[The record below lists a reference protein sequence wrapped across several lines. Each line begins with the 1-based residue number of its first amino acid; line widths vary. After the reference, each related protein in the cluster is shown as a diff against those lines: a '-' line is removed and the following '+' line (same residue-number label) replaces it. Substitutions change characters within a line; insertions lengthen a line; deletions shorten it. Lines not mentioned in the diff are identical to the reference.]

1 MNIPYNDNKPA
12 TIKGY
17 IIDIKEEVI
26 KINGSDIDKVTLV
39 IASKTKDRAESFRD
53 QVFEVSAY
61 NGAIAA
67 SAQNI
72 KRAKE
77 ALKNGDACTG
87 TFVVWINGDTYE
99 VKKDYKDR
107 RKNPEMVKRYS
118 IRLSLESHW
127 DDKLQ
132 KVIGGFTLIS
142 YPNEPYVFEG
152 EKKKEAQTLEELLG

>member
-39 IASKTKDRAESFRD
+39 IASKTKDSAQSFRD
-53 QVFEVSAY
+53 QVFEVNAY

-77 ALKNGDACTG
+77 A
-87 TFVVWINGDTYE
+87 
-99 VKKDYKDR
+99 
-107 RKNPEMVKRYS
+107 
-118 IRLSLESHW
+118 
-127 DDKLQ
+127 
-132 KVIGGFTLIS
+132 
-142 YPNEPYVFEG
+142 
-152 EKKKEAQTLEELLG
+152 QTLEELLG